1 MSRPLVLQLRRMSSN
16 VATSAVAG
24 GKVEMGEK
32 VEVESK
38 GEQAASAPKP
48 TGLVMQIVVRRDLQ
62 TVS

>member
-1 MSRPLVLQLRRMSSN
+1 MSRPLVLQLRRMSSK

-24 GKVEMGEK
+24 GKVEAGEK
-32 VEVESK
+32 VGVESK
-38 GEQAASAPKP
+38 EQQVTPKP